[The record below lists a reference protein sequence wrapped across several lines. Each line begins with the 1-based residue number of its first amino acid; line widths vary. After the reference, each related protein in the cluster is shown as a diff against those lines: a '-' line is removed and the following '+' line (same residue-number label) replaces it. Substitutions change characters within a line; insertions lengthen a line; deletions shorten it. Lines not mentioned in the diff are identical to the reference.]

1 MDSHEINKV
10 LGAILG
16 TCLVLLS
23 LNITAGALF
32 SPHKSAKPGFDIVV
46 PEHQVDT
53 GKPAEPEVPFAT
65 LLASSDVTRGE
76 SAAKKCIACHTLTKG
91 GANLVGPNLWGIV
104 GRAKASVAGFN
115 YSAAMKSKTGNWT
128 IDDLNIYLLN
138 PKAMVPGTA
147 MTFPGIPKGSERA
160 DVIAFL
166 NSRTENPGP
175 LPKAAEA
182 PVAAP
187 APAAQAGS
195 APKPATPAAPAAK
208 PH

>member
-1 MDSHEINKV
+1 MDSHEINKI
-10 LGAILG
+10 LGAVLG

-32 SPHKSAKPGFDIVV
+32 SPHKPAKPGYDIVV
-46 PEHQVDT
+46 PDHPVDV
-53 GKPAEPEVPFAT
+53 GKSAEPEVPFAT
-65 LLASSDVTRGE
+65 LLASSDVVRGE
-76 SAAKKCIACHTLTKG
+76 SATKKCIACHTLTKG
-91 GANLVGPNLWGIV
+91 GPNLVGPNLWGIV
-104 GRAKASVAGFN
+104 NRPKASIAGFN
-115 YSAAMKSKTGNWT
+115 YSTAMKSKTGNWT

-147 MTFPGIPKGSERA
+147 MVFPGIPKGSERA
-160 DVIAFL
+160 DVIAYL
-166 NSRTENPGP
+166 NSRADNTAP

-182 PVAAP
+182 PAAAP

-195 APKPATPAAPAAK
+195 APPKPATSAPAPK

>member
-10 LGAILG
+10 LGAVLG

-32 SPHKSAKPGFDIVV
+32 SPHKPAKPGYDIVV
-46 PEHQVDT
+46 PEHPT
-53 GKPAEPEVPFAT
+53 EAGKPAEPEVPFAN
-65 LLASSDVTRGE
+65 LLASADVKKGE
-76 SAAKKCIACHTLTKG
+76 NSAKKCIACHNFQKG
-91 GANLVGPNLWGIV
+91 GPNLVGPNLWGV
-104 GRAKASVAGFN
+104 VNRPKHSVASFN
-115 YSAAMKSKTGNWT
+115 YTAAMRAQTGDWT
-128 IDDLNIYLLN
+128 IDQLNIYLTN

-147 MTFPGIPKGSERA
+147 MAAFPGLPKGSERA

-166 NSRTENPGP
+166 NSLADNPAP
-175 LPKAAEA
+175 LPKAEA
-182 PVAAP
+182 VPAP

-195 APKPATPAAPAAK
+195 APPSGQAPK